1 VVEGGFLTPFKEA
14 FMKALMEKKRLK
26 KTMYML
32 AWICLFYA
40 GLHFP
45 MSSAFGGQRI
55 QQFQGV
61 IVEKDAANRAIY
73 VNEMKVVVPKGTEIR
88 TTRDV
93 RLSFE
98 SLRAK
103 QWVFIQARPEG
114 KDLVADRVVRIPQY
128 IPPRE
133 RRKYRF
139 FTQTRDIK

>member
-1 VVEGGFLTPFKEA
+1 VVERGLLTPFKEA
-14 FMKALMEKKRLK
+14 LMETKRLK
-26 KTMYML
+26 KTMRMVG
-32 AWICLFYA
+32 WICLFYV

-45 MSSAFGGQRI
+45 MSSALGGQHI

-61 IVEKDAANRAIY
+61 IVEKDAAERAIY

-88 TTRDV
+88 TARDV

-98 SLRAK
+98 SLRAR

-114 KDLVADRVVRIPQY
+114 KDLVADRVVRIPRY

-139 FTQTRDIK
+139 FTQTRDRK

>member
-1 VVEGGFLTPFKEA
+1 VVEGGLLTPFKEA
-14 FMKALMEKKRLK
+14 LMKPLMETKRLK
-26 KTMYML
+26 KTMRMV
-32 AWICLFYA
+32 AWICLFYV

-45 MSSAFGGQRI
+45 MSSALGGQHI

-61 IVEKDAANRAIY
+61 IVEKDAANRTIY
-73 VNEMKVVVPKGTEIR
+73 VNEMKVVVPKGTEIK
-88 TTRDV
+88 TARDV
-93 RLSFE
+93 RLCFE

-114 KDLVADRVVRIPQY
+114 KNLVADRVVRIPRY

>member
-1 VVEGGFLTPFKEA
+1 MIPSKEA
-14 FMKALMEKKRLK
+14 LMKPLAETNRLK
-26 KTMYML
+26 KTMRMV

-45 MSSAFGGQRI
+45 MSSAWGGNDI

-61 IVEKDAANRAIY
+61 IMEKDAANRVIY
-73 VNEMKVVVPKGTEIR
+73 VNEMKVVIPKGTEL
-88 TTRDV
+88 TSARDV
-93 RLSFE
+93 RLSFD

-103 QWVFIQARPEG
+103 QWVFIQAHLEG
-114 KDLVADRVVRIPQY
+114 NNLVADRVVRIPRY

-139 FTQTRDIK
+139 FTQTRDR